1 MAPRNIA
8 VTLTY
13 TKPPCLWPSGG
24 FIKIL
29 QQRTDKWILGEEER
43 DQAGKKKMRD
53 QQEATAHRGIK
64 ESSYYSVPMKT

>member
-13 TKPPCLWPSGG
+13 TKPPRLWPSGG

-29 QQRTDKWILGEEER
+29 QQRTDKRILGEKER
-43 DQAGKKKMRD
+43 ALAGKKKMRD
-53 QQEATAHRGIK
+53 KQEVTAHRGIK

>member
-29 QQRTDKWILGEEER
+29 QPRTDKRILGEEDR
-43 DQAGKKKMRD
+43 DIAWKKKMRD
-53 QQEATAHRGIK
+53 KQEVTAHRGIK
-64 ESSYYSVPMKT
+64 ESSYYSVPMKS